1 MSNDALWIL
10 MPDGTRVRGQVDE
23 AILDAAKEDGV
34 TAVICNRPD
43 NEDPGQ
49 PSADTVKKWAED
61 RGMSFIFAPVSG
73 GDFTSQSVESMKAAL
88 ADNEGSLLAYCR
100 TGNRSS
106 NLWKL
111 VQ

>member
-1 MSNDALWIL
+1 MTNDALWSL

-23 AILDAAKEDGV
+23 AILDAAKAEGV

-49 PSADTVKKWAED
+49 PTAEMVKQWAEA
-61 RGMSFIFAPVSG
+61 RGMAFIFAPVSG
-73 GDFTSQSVESMKAAL
+73 GNFTNDAVDSMKVAL
-88 ADNEGSLLAYCR
+88 AENQGSLLAYCR